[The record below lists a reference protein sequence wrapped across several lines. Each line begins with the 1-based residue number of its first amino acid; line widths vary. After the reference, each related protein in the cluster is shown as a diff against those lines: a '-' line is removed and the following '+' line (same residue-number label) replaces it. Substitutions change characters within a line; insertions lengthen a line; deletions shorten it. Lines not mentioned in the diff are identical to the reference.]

1 MGSSPMTVRRD
12 IELLDASHRVRKIHG
27 GAVSVLDDNAVPS
40 RHILPNPVAANWDA
54 IARAALSVV
63 VPHTSVALN
72 AGPGATYLA
81 EQLAEVE
88 GLTIVTNSLAVASV
102 VERTIADRGQRWV
115 DLIVTGGSRMASRA
129 LVGPTAIA
137 ALAQINPA
145 LLLLSV
151 DGVDESMGLSTDEV
165 LEAEVNRAFLAGAQ
179 HTAIVVSD
187 SQWGTV
193 GLNLLG
199 PIGRAG
205 FVVTDAALGTTLI
218 EKLSAGNVQLVRA

>member
-27 GAVSVLDDNAVPS
+27 GAVSVLDDNALPS
-40 RHILPNPVAANWDA
+40 RQVPPVPATANWDA
-54 IARAALSVV
+54 IARAAVSVV
-63 VPHTSVALN
+63 VPHASVALN
-72 AGPGATYLA
+72 AGPGAVHLA

-102 VERTIADRGQRWV
+102 VERAITDRGQRWV
-115 DLIVTGGSRMASRA
+115 DLIVIGGSRMASGA

-137 ALAQINPA
+137 ALGQINPS

-151 DGVDESMGLSTDEV
+151 DGVDESMGLSTDDV
-165 LEAEVNRAFLAGAQ
+165 LEAEVNRAFLVSAQ
-179 HTAIVVSD
+179 QTAIVVSD
-187 SQWGTV
+187 SRWGTV

-199 PIGRAG
+199 PIGRSR
-205 FVVTDAALGTTLI
+205 FLVTDAALGTALI